1 MPTERYQDEN
11 SKLNEA
17 QGSKQYFLKWTAI
30 IDKEGRQK
38 EQSCINFIITS
49 KQDYDDMQ
57 FAINGITDQI
67 LEHGG
72 AAVALTY
79 TNTDGERRLFVC
91 NNIVA
96 IYTNFE
102 ISKKEEF
109 EQ

>member
-11 SKLNEA
+11 LDTIKTE
-17 QGSKQYFLKWTAI
+17 GPKQYFLTWTAI
-30 IDKEGRQK
+30 IDRKGRQK
-38 EQSCINFIITS
+38 EQSRIDFIITS
-49 KQDYDDMQ
+49 KQEYEDMQ

-102 ISKKEEF
+102 IGAKKEEL
-109 EQ
+109 E